1 MSCCPPAGLYN
12 IVADQGATFSR
23 TITWTDSARNPINVT
38 GYTAR
43 MQVRAT
49 LESTQTVLEL
59 TTQNSKISLGGIL
72 GTVTLTV
79 SAADM
84 ANVSADKY
92 VYDLELVAPTTGV
105 VNRLVQGNFVVRGEV
120 TR

>member
-1 MSCCPPAGLYN
+1 
-12 IVADQGATFSR
+12 
-23 TITWTDSARNPINVT
+23 
-38 GYTAR
+38 
-43 MQVRAT
+43 MQVRTT

-59 TTQNSKISLGGIL
+59 TTQNSKISLGGAL

-79 SAADM
+79 SAAEM
-84 ANVSADKY
+84 ANVSANKY

>member
-1 MSCCPPAGLYN
+1 
-12 IVADQGATFSR
+12 
-23 TITWTDSARNPINVT
+23 
-38 GYTAR
+38 
-43 MQVRAT
+43 MQVRKT
-49 LESTQTVLEL
+49 LEASETILEL
-59 TTQNSKISLGGIL
+59 TTQNNKISLGGAL

-84 ANVSADKY
+84 ANVLADKY